1 MPSSLRAEAMRAVAG
16 GAAVFPKTREGCWR
30 PVGRGACPPAPRRSV
45 PSVAN
50 NGAKAMPQSPGA
62 EEVAGNAAAVAKVD
76 QRRINPPA
84 LVHRLGAARVE
95 AAARG
100 RVQRAWYL
108 ALDDRARPP
117 GF

>member
-1 MPSSLRAEAMRAVAG
+1 MLAAG
-16 GAAVFPKTREGCWR
+16 GKGCMAAR
-30 PVGRGACPPAPRRSV
+30 P
-45 PSVAN
+45 PSLSSKLAN

-62 EEVAGNAAAVAKVD
+62 EEVAGNAAAVAKVL

-84 LVHRLGAARVE
+84 LVHRLGAAWVE

-108 ALDDRARPP
+108 AGDDRARPP